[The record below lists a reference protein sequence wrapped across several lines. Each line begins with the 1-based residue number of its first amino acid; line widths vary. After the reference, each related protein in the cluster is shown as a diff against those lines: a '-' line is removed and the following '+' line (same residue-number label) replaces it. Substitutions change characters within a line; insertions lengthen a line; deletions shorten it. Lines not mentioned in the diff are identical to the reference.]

1 MALLDKLTKKN
12 RPAPGLYQI
21 DAYCFLHRDEE
32 LLNALDS
39 NPKFEL
45 STEELVKQGYA
56 GKTIYKFYS
65 EYKRGVTIIPE
76 PTNPNDK
83 NAIKIML
90 GRNFFGYISREHAP
104 VVLGYMKANC
114 IKSISL
120 LISGGP
126 VRRIYATEQSMADK
140 YEITAKLIISIK

>member
-12 RPAPGLYQI
+12 RPAAGLYQI
-21 DAYCFLHRDEE
+21 DAYCFLRRDEE
-32 LLNALDS
+32 LMNALDS

-76 PTNPNDK
+76 PTNPHDK
-83 NAIKIML
+83 NAVMIML
-90 GRNFFGYISREHAP
+90 GRNFFGYVSREHAP

-114 IKSISL
+114 IESVSL
-120 LISGGP
+120 QISGGP
-126 VRRIYATEQSMADK
+126 IRKIYATGQSMADRH
-140 YEITAKLIISIK
+140 EIAAKLMISIK